1 MSESPEPP
9 PKKSTSGR
17 IISATK
23 QKLSAPISMFVKTIC
38 PKKKARVTESDGASS
53 VQETGTA
60 SSIQE
65 GRSTSVK
72 FCRKVIISDEE
83 DEEESSH
90 RGQTLSHNSDTILI
104 LDDEANEITAEK
116 QLGI

>member
-90 RGQTLSHNSDTILI
+90 RGQTLSHNSDTI
-104 LDDEANEITAEK
+104 
-116 QLGI
+116 